1 MHSLNVTHPINLN
14 ERNGWLGFIPVQ
26 GFKAILDPENA
37 AIRRFLVEQ
46 SQLLQQKSV
55 ILDGGAGK
63 KPYKD
68 LFREHT
74 YHSCDMP
81 GGFYPN
87 THDFECFLNKIPVP
101 DQSYDAVVLTQVLEH
116 TPNPGEVLLE
126 INRILKPDGRLL
138 ISVPL
143 NAPLHGEPWHFFHF
157 THYGI
162 FELSEQTGFTVRDC
176 EKLGGSFW
184 CLGKRIPDAFK
195 KLLKQYDPFQA
206 KKRGLSV
213 ANCVV
218 MTIALLPVY
227 VFGYGV
233 SAWLIRPLFYYLDY
247 LDRKKD
253 FTLGYSAVLQKTRA
267 MV

>member
-1 MHSLNVTHPINLN
+1 MHSLNMTNPINLN
-14 ERNGWLGFIPVQ
+14 KRNGWLGFIPTQ

-46 SQLLQQKSV
+46 SRLLPKNSL

-63 KPYKD
+63 KPYQD
-68 LFREHT
+68 LFKEHI

-81 GGFYPN
+81 GGFYSN
-87 THDFECFLNKIPVP
+87 THDFECFLNNIPVP

-116 TPNPGEVLLE
+116 TQNPNEVLLE
-126 INRILKPDGRLL
+126 MNRILKPGGRLL

-143 NAPLHGEPWHFFHF
+143 NSPLHGEPWHFFHF

-162 FELSEQTGFTVRDC
+162 YTLSAQTGFNVLDC

-195 KLLKQYDPFQA
+195 KLLKQYDPFRA
-206 KKRGLSV
+206 KKRGLSI
-213 ANCVV
+213 AYCMA

-227 VFGYGV
+227 VFGYGI
-233 SAWLIRPLFYYLDY
+233 SAYIIRPLFYYLDY
-247 LDRKKD
+247 LDYKKD
-253 FTLGYSAVLQKTRA
+253 FTLGYCAVLQKEC
-267 MV
+267 V